1 MKHVLRFLIVTL
13 VAVPLLTGCTDNCRQ
28 TRTYRTFVPVQIPL
42 ADLRKPVMSESARA
56 VGEPGKL
63 YVKDQYLF
71 IVEIKKGIHVFDNSN
86 PASPRAIS
94 FLTIPGTVD
103 LAVRDNILYA
113 DSYID
118 LVAIDISDPANVR
131 EVGRVET
138 GFRNGQIGRTYWN
151 YDSLNRK
158 LNDTR
163 EEIATETVQ
172 TDCEGT
178 FNILPY
184 LYAISWFGRGYYL
197 NDFASYSV
205 QSNSSKTSPT
215 APTVGTGGSMARFA
229 LLNDQLYV
237 VNNSAMQLFDLARP
251 NQPKRTKTINLSWNV
266 ETIFP
271 YRQNLFIGT
280 TTGMFIFDASK
291 PADPKQVAAFPHA
304 RSCDPVVVHDN
315 YAYVTLR
322 GATTCGSWNQQDV
335 LDIVNITDPTRPQLV
350 KSYPL
355 ETPYGLGV
363 DFPTLFVCQ
372 GNKGLSVF
380 DISNPTDPKPRQTF
394 PNANAFDV
402 IPLANVLL
410 MVGKD
415 GLYQYDYSDPANLR
429 LLSRIAV
436 QQPI

>member
-1 MKHVLRFLIVTL
+1 MRKSLYFFIVSL
-13 VAVPLLTGCTDNCRQ
+13 LALPLLTGCTDNCRQ
-28 TRTYRTFVPVQIPL
+28 TRTYRKFVPVQIPL
-42 ADLRKPVMSESARA
+42 ADLRKPVTSGPAQA
-56 VGEPGKL
+56 VIEPGKL

-71 IVEIKKGIHVFDNSN
+71 IVETKKGIHVFDNSN
-86 PASPRAIS
+86 PASPRAVS
-94 FLTIPGTVD
+94 FLTIPGNVD

-118 LVAIDISDPANVR
+118 LVAIDISNPASVR
-131 EVGRVET
+131 EVGRAET
-138 GFRNGQIGRTYWN
+138 GFKNGQIGRTSWN

-163 EEIATETVQ
+163 EEIAIETVQ

-184 LYAISWFGRGYYL
+184 LYAVSWFGRGYL
-197 NDFASYSV
+197 ANDFASF
-205 QSNSSKTSPT
+205 QSSSTKTSSG
-215 APTVGTGGSMARFA
+215 APTVGSGGSMARFA
-229 LLNDQLYV
+229 LMNDQLYV
-237 VNNSAMQLFDLARP
+237 VNNYAMQLFDLARP
-251 NQPKRTKTINLSWNV
+251 NQPRRTKTINLGWNV

-280 TTGMFIFDASK
+280 TTGMYIFDAST
-291 PADPKQVAAFPHA
+291 PAEPKQVAAFPHA

-322 GATTCGSWNQQDV
+322 GATSCGSWNQQDV
-335 LDIVNITDPTRPQLV
+335 LDIVNIADPTRPQLV

-355 ETPYGLGV
+355 ETPYGLGI

-380 DISNPTDPKPRQTF
+380 DISNPTNPEPRQTF
-394 PNANAFDV
+394 PNAHAFDV
-402 IPLANVLL
+402 IPLAKVLL

-415 GLYQYDYSDPANLR
+415 GLYQYDYSNPANLR

>member
-1 MKHVLRFLIVTL
+1 MKPAFRFLLGVL
-13 VAVPLLTGCTDNCRQ
+13 FALPVLTGCTDNCQQ
-28 TRTYRTFVPVQIPL
+28 TRTYRKTVPVQIAL
-42 ADLRKPVMSESARA
+42 DDLRKPITSGPAQA
-56 VGEPGKL
+56 VADPGKL

-71 IVEIKKGIHVFDNSN
+71 IVELKKGIHVFDNSN

-113 DSYID
+113 DSFID
-118 LVAIDISDPANVR
+118 LVSIDISNPASVR
-131 EVGRVET
+131 EVGRVAT
-138 GFRNGQIGRTYWN
+138 GFKNGQIGRTYWN

-158 LNDTR
+158 LNDNR

-172 TDCEGT
+172 TDCEGS

-184 LYAISWFGRGYYL
+184 LYAVTWFGRGYYL
-197 NDFASYSV
+197 NDFASYA
-205 QSNSSKTSPT
+205 QLSNSSTASPT

-237 VNNSAMQLFDLARP
+237 VNNYSMQLFDLAQP
-251 NQPKRTKTINLSWNV
+251 ATPKRTKTINLGWNV

-271 YRQNLFIGT
+271 YRQNLYIGT

-291 PADPKQVAAFPHA
+291 PAEPKQVAAFPHA
-304 RSCDPVVVHDN
+304 RSCDPVVVHEN

-322 GATTCGSWNQQDV
+322 GTTTCGNGNQQDV
-335 LDIVNITDPTRPQLV
+335 LDIVNIADPTRPQLV

-363 DFPTLFVCQ
+363 DFPTLFVCR
-372 GNKGLSVF
+372 GTKGLSVF
-380 DISNPTDPKPRQTF
+380 DISNPTNPEPRQTF
-394 PNANAFDV
+394 PNAHAFDV
-402 IPLANVLL
+402 IPLAKVLL
-410 MVGKD
+410 MIGKD

-436 QQPI
+436 QPPV

>member
-1 MKHVLRFLIVTL
+1 MKHILLILTTVLF
-13 VAVPLLTGCTDNCRQ
+13 AVPLLTGCTDNCQQ
-28 TRTYRTFVPVQIPL
+28 TRIYRKLVPVEIPL
-42 ADLRKPVMSESARA
+42 ADLRKPVTSGSARA
-56 VGEPGKL
+56 VAEPGKL
-63 YVKDQYLF
+63 YVRDRYLF
-71 IVEIKKGIHVFDNSN
+71 IVEIKKGIHIFDNSN

-113 DSYID
+113 DSYLD
-118 LVAIDISDPANVR
+118 LVAIDISNPASVR

-138 GFRNGQIGRTYWN
+138 GFKNGQIGRTSWN

-163 EEIATETVQ
+163 EEITTETVQ

-184 LYAISWFGRGYYL
+184 LYAVSWFGRGYFEG
-197 NDFASYSV
+197 DFLSYSA
-205 QSNSSKTSPT
+205 QINSFKASPT

-237 VNNSAMQLFDLARP
+237 VNNYAMQLFDLARP
-251 NQPKRTKTINLSWNV
+251 DQPKRTKTINLGWNV

-280 TTGMFIFDASK
+280 TTGLFIFDASK
-291 PADPKQVAAFPHA
+291 PAEPKQVAAFPHA

-322 GATTCGSWNQQDV
+322 GASTCGSWNQQDV
-335 LDIVNITDPTRPQLV
+335 LDIVNIADPARPQLV

-355 ETPYGLGV
+355 QTPYGLGV

-372 GNKGLSVF
+372 GSKGLSVF
-380 DISNPTDPKPRQTF
+380 DISNPTNPEPRQTF
-394 PNANAFDV
+394 PDAHAFDV

-410 MVGKD
+410 MIGKD
-415 GLYQYDYSDPANLR
+415 GLYQYDYSNPANLR
-429 LLSRIAV
+429 LLSRIAI